1 MKLYFKLFA
10 LVLFA
15 GYLSSCE
22 NFVGGDIN
30 ADPNNPIAVPVSAQL
45 PAIQIAMVDLTGGAF
60 SRFNCMLTQQVEGVA
75 RQWSSF
81 NQYTGLTP
89 NRFDAAWDNTYE
101 NVLNEL
107 QTAKA
112 NSMADGNNHTLAVC
126 YVMEAYTLMQATDVW
141 DDIPYS
147 EAFKGIEVTSPQYDS
162 QADIY
167 GVINSR
173 LNDAISLFAGPQGPV
188 GPASGDVLYGGDI
201 TAWTNAAT
209 AIRARAKL
217 HFKDYSGAASDA
229 AAFSSSADNL
239 AFNYPDANAAGQWFR
254 FNRDRTGDLEF
265 HPTMRALMN
274 STQDTNRLNVMDQTF
289 ITDHPYLVAD
299 FNQELVTYRE
309 MQFIIAEASARGA
322 NDQAGYDAYMNG
334 IKASFTRLGLGDAEF
349 NEYITQTGVD
359 PGVGNLTL
367 EGVMTQKYVA
377 MFLQPETYSDWRR
390 TGFPAITPTS
400 GNAVP
405 VRWDYSSGEYLF
417 NASSPAE
424 GSVNVFTD
432 KVGWNQ

>member
-1 MKLYFKLFA
+1 MKFYLKLFT

-30 ADPNNPIAVPVSAQL
+30 ADPNNPIAVPVSAQM

-60 SRFNCMLTQQVEGVA
+60 SRFSCMLTQQVEGVA

-89 NRFDAAWDNTYE
+89 NRFDAAWNNTYE
-101 NVLNEL
+101 NILNEIK
-107 QTAKA
+107 TAKA
-112 NSMADGNNHTLAVC
+112 NSMTDGNNHTLGVL
-126 YVMEAYTLMQATDVW
+126 YVMEAFTLMQATDVW
-141 DDIPYS
+141 DAIPYS
-147 EAFKGIEVTSPQYDS
+147 EAFNGIEITSPKYDS
-162 QADIY
+162 QSDIY
-167 GVINSR
+167 GVINQR
-173 LNDAISLFAGPQGPV
+173 LSDAKSLFAGDQGPV
-188 GPASGDVLYGGDI
+188 GPASGDVIYGGDI
-201 TAWTNAAT
+201 TAWSNAAS
-209 AIRARAKL
+209 ALSARSKL
-217 HFKDYSGAASDA
+217 HFKDYSGAAADA
-229 AAFSSSADNL
+229 AAFTSAADNL
-239 AFNYPDANAAGQWFR
+239 SFNYPDANAAGQWFR

-265 HPTMRALMN
+265 SPTMRAVMMA
-274 STQDTNRLNVMDQTF
+274 TQDTNRLNVMDQTF
-289 ITDHPYLVAD
+289 VTTHPYLKPD

-322 NDQAGYDAYMNG
+322 NDQAGYDAYLNG
-334 IKASFTRLGLGDAEF
+334 IRASFDRLGLGDAEYD
-349 NEYITQTGVD
+349 EYMMQAGVD

-390 TGFPAITPTS
+390 TGIPALTPTS

-405 VRWDYSSGEYLF
+405 VRWDYSSNEYLF
-417 NASSPAE
+417 NANAPAD
-424 GSVNVFTD
+424 GSVSIYTD